1 MLINEARALVAKL
14 AQLARAQD
22 SALLLQEFVHM
33 SGQLSVCEL
42 CQLYWLDEQDSALH
56 LSHEYTAQPNS
67 DSVARFFQPQA
78 VPPLLRYV
86 LEQGRS
92 LYLAD
97 LDDRLHDTGFLPGDG
112 PPWRSLLC
120 IALPGQRHEARGVL
134 VCASARRIDP
144 AGLEEALGALGTLVL
159 AQLPLLTPAPRTRVR
174 PAEQGAE
181 HFGMI
186 GSSTAMQRTWRLI
199 GKVLD
204 NNFTVLLGGE
214 TGTGKELVARAIHEH
229 GARRNRAFVVQNCA
243 AVPENLLESE
253 LFGFRKGAF
262 TGADRDRPG
271 LFDLADGG
279 TLLLD
284 EIGDLALPLQA
295 KLLRVLQE
303 GEIRPLGC
311 NDSHRVDVRI
321 LAATHHDL
329 AALVA
334 NGRFR
339 EDLYYRLAQ
348 FPIELPPLREREGD
362 ILQLARHFA
371 QSTCQRLLRAP
382 LQWSHAAIEQLCAY
396 GFPGNV
402 RELKALVE
410 RAVLL
415 CEGDVLLA
423 GHFALHPG
431 RRAPGRSSL
440 RERMD
445 QIERNLLLTALRE
458 NGGNKSRVAR
468 ELELPRRTLLYRM
481 ARLNIDLAQ
490 CAS

>member
-1 MLINEARALVAKL
+1 MLINETRALVAKL
-14 AQLARAQD
+14 AHLARAEE
-22 SALLLQEFVHM
+22 STSLLQEFVCM
-33 SGQLSVCEL
+33 AGQLSVCEL
-42 CQLYWLDEQDSALH
+42 CQLYWLDEQGSALS
-56 LSHEYTAQPNS
+56 LSHEYIAQPRS
-67 DSVARFFQPQA
+67 GSVARSFQPQA

-97 LDDRLHDTGFLPGDG
+97 LDDRLHDTGFLPGNEQ
-112 PPWRSLLC
+112 PWRSLLC
-120 IALPGQRHEARGVL
+120 IVLPGPRRGVL

-159 AQLPLLTPAPRTRVR
+159 AQLPLLKSARLPGHGTER
-174 PAEQGAE
+174 
-181 HFGMI
+181 FGMI
-186 GSSTAMQRTWRLI
+186 GSSAAMQRTWRLI

-229 GARRNRAFVVQNCA
+229 GARRSRAFVVQNCA

-262 TGADRDRPG
+262 TGADRDRRG

-334 NGRFR
+334 SGRFR

-362 ILQLARHFA
+362 IVQLARHFA
-371 QSTCQRLLRAP
+371 QNTCQRLLRAP
-382 LQWSHAAIEQLCAY
+382 LQWSHAAIEHLCAY

-423 GHFALHPG
+423 GHFTLHPG
-431 RRAPGRSSL
+431 RHVPVRKSL

-458 NGGNKSRVAR
+458 NGGNKSQVAR

>member
-14 AQLARAQD
+14 AQLARAED
-22 SALLLQEFVHM
+22 SVSLLQEFVCVA
-33 SGQLSVCEL
+33 GQLSDCEL
-42 CQLYWLDEQDSALH
+42 CQLYWLDEQDSTLH
-56 LSHEYTAQPNS
+56 LSHEYIARPDS
-67 DSVARFFQPQA
+67 DPVTRAFAPQA
-78 VPPLLRYV
+78 VPSLLRYV

-92 LYLAD
+92 LHLAD
-97 LDDRLHDTGFLPGDG
+97 LDDRLHDTGFLPGNAQ
-112 PPWRSLLC
+112 PWRSLLC
-120 IALPGQRHEARGVL
+120 IALPGHRGNSRGVL
-134 VCASARRIDP
+134 VCASPRSIDP

-159 AQLPLLTPAPRTRVR
+159 AQLPLLKPMPHPAARLV
-174 PAEQGAE
+174 EQGAE

-186 GSSTAMQRTWRLI
+186 GSSAAMQRTWRLI
-199 GKVLD
+199 DKVLD
-204 NNFTVLLGGE
+204 NSFTVLLGGE

-229 GARRNRAFVVQNCA
+229 GARRSRAFVVQNCA

-262 TGADRDRPG
+262 TGADRDRRG

-303 GEIRPLGC
+303 GEIRPLGS
-311 NDSHRVDVRI
+311 NDSHHVDVRI

-334 NGRFR
+334 CGRFR

-362 ILQLARHFA
+362 IVQLARHFA
-371 QSTCQRLLRAP
+371 QSTCRRLLRAP
-382 LQWSHAAIEQLCAY
+382 LQWSPAAIEQLCAY

-423 GHFALHPG
+423 GHFALPSGRPVPG
-431 RRAPGRSSL
+431 RKSL

>member
-1 MLINEARALVAKL
+1 MATMLINEARALVAKL
-14 AQLARAQD
+14 AQLARAED
-22 SALLLQEFVHM
+22 SVSLLQEFVCM
-33 SGQLSVCEL
+33 AGQLSVCEL
-42 CQLYWLDEQDSALH
+42 CQLYWLDEQDSTLH
-56 LSHEYTAQPNS
+56 LSHEYIPQFKS
-67 DSVARFFQPQA
+67 SSLARSFQSQA

-97 LDDRLHDTGFLPGDG
+97 LDDRLHDTGFLPGSEQ
-112 PPWRSLLC
+112 PWRSLLC
-120 IALPGQRHEARGVL
+120 IALPGHKQGVL

-144 AGLEEALGALGTLVL
+144 TGLEEALGALGTLVL
-159 AQLPLLTPAPRTRVR
+159 AQLPLLKSAPPTTARLPV
-174 PAEQGAE
+174 QGTE
-181 HFGMI
+181 RFGMI
-186 GSSTAMQRTWRLI
+186 GSSAVMQRTWRLI

-229 GARRNRAFVVQNCA
+229 GVRRSRAFVVQNCA

-262 TGADRDRPG
+262 TGADRDRRG

-329 AALVA
+329 SALVA
-334 NGRFR
+334 SGRFR

-362 ILQLARHFA
+362 IQLLARHFA

-382 LQWSHAAIEQLCAY
+382 LQWSHGAIEQLCAY

-431 RRAPGRSSL
+431 RSAPGRKSL
-440 RERMD
+440 RDRMD

-458 NGGNKSRVAR
+458 NGGNKSQVAR

>member
-14 AQLARAQD
+14 AYLARAED
-22 SALLLQEFVHM
+22 SALLLQEFVCM
-33 SGQLSVCEL
+33 AGQLSLCEL
-42 CQLYWLDEQDSALH
+42 CQLYLLDEQDSTLH
-56 LSHEYTAQPNS
+56 LSHEYTPQTNS
-67 DSVARFFQPQA
+67 DALAVALQPQA

-97 LDDRLHDTGFLPGDG
+97 LDDRLHDTGFLPGNEQ
-112 PPWRSLLC
+112 PWHSLLC
-120 IALPGQRHEARGVL
+120 IALPGHLHKVQGVL
-134 VCASARRIDP
+134 VCASARNIDP

-159 AQLPLLTPAPRTRVR
+159 AQLPLLKHTPRTPTCFAV
-174 PAEQGAE
+174 PGAD

-186 GSSTAMQRTWRLI
+186 GSSAAMQRTWRLI
-199 GKVLD
+199 DKVLD

-229 GARRNRAFVVQNCA
+229 GARRNHAFVVQNCA
-243 AVPENLLESE
+243 AVPETLLESE

-262 TGADRDRPG
+262 TGADRDRRG

-284 EIGDLALPLQA
+284 EVGDLALPLQA

-334 NGRFR
+334 AGRFR

-348 FPIELPPLREREGD
+348 FPIELPPLRAREGD
-362 ILQLARHFA
+362 IVQLARHFA
-371 QSTCQRLLRAP
+371 QSTCQRLGRAP
-382 LQWSHAAIEQLCAY
+382 LQWSPAAIEQLCAY
-396 GFPGNV
+396 AFPGNV

-423 GHFALHPG
+423 GHFALHSG
-431 RRAPGRSSL
+431 RHTSGRKSL

-458 NGGNKSRVAR
+458 NDGNKSRVAR

-490 CAS
+490 LAS